1 MFTKLTTLADG
12 RCRHR
17 AALAPAHSNTPR
29 RERPRA
35 VTSRR
40 GSRYVLVCRW
50 FSVPTT
56 GKLECRWQIEPV
68 AETPAEAPGPSWGE
82 GDARRVLGV
91 RVRGK
96 RTCRQR
102 AA

>member
-68 AETPAEAPGPSWGE
+68 AETPAEAPGPSGE
-82 GDARRVLGV
+82 KATRVACWASACEASGPA
-91 RVRGK
+91 GS
-96 RTCRQR
+96 